1 MIKKVAKFLHII
13 DCQGQLD
20 IVDLSFVAL
29 VCKVMFAPG
38 IDYAALGSLIAVILS
53 KMHADHIEASNQSKP
68 SQKDLSDPS

>member
-1 MIKKVAKFLHII
+1 MIKRIASFLHIV
-13 DCQGQLD
+13 DASGQLD

-53 KMHADHIEASNQSKP
+53 KMHADHLEAS
-68 SQKDLSDPS
+68 SQRESSHVDSSDPS